1 MKTERPL
8 FFNKNLLIIY
18 SVTMI
23 AVMGVASIAPAL
35 PKIMGFYEIT
45 AQHVGLLI
53 VVFTFPG
60 IILTPLAGILADRM
74 GRKKIL
80 VPSLVLFS
88 LAGTS
93 CAFVNN
99 FNLLLM
105 MRFIQGIGAAAIGSM
120 NVTLIGDIF
129 HGKQRGEAMGYNAS
143 VLSIG
148 TASYPAI
155 GGLLATIG
163 WNYPFILTV
172 LALPVGL
179 LVLYSLENTEPQKN
193 DNFKKYFKSAWID
206 IRKKDVLAIYT
217 VSFLIFIVLYGSI
230 LTYTPILLKQKFN
243 SPSYMIGLLL
253 SVMSIAMGISAT
265 QIGKIS
271 KIWSPA
277 KILVI
282 AASLYIVSMLLMPLM
297 PSTYLLII
305 PLLAFGFGNGM
316 LMPTLQTVLAG
327 KAPLEQRG
335 IFMSFNGMVLRMG
348 QTVGPMITG
357 VAFIF
362 GIQWAFWM
370 SIVVALVMIGMS
382 RFIK

>member
-1 MKTERPL
+1 MKSEKPL

-18 SVTMI
+18 SITLI
-23 AVMGVASIAPAL
+23 AVMGVASLAPAL
-35 PKIMGFYEIT
+35 PKIMDYYKIS

-53 VVFTFPG
+53 AVFTFPG
-60 IILTPLAGILADRM
+60 IILTPLTGILADRI

-80 VPSLVLFS
+80 IPSLFLFTI
-88 LAGTS
+88 AGTS
-93 CAFVNN
+93 CAFISD
-99 FNLLLM
+99 FNSLLI
-105 MRFIQGIGAAAIGSM
+105 MRFVQGIGAASIGSL

-129 HGKQRGEAMGYNAS
+129 QGKQRGEAMGYNAS

-163 WNYPFILTV
+163 WNYPFLLSA

-179 LVLYSLENTEPQKN
+179 LVIFSLENIEPKRN
-193 DNFKKYFKSAWID
+193 ENFRKYLKTAWID
-206 IRKKDVLAIYT
+206 IRKKEVLAIYT

-230 LTYTPILLKQKFN
+230 LTYTPILLKLKFN
-243 SPSYMIGLLL
+243 SPSYMIGILL

-265 QIGKIS
+265 QVGKVS
-271 KIWSPA
+271 KLLPPN
-277 KILVI
+277 KILVL
-282 AASLYIVSMLLMPLM
+282 AASLYMTSLLLMPLM

-305 PLLAFGFGNGM
+305 PLLIFGFGNGL

-335 IFMSFNGMVLRMG
+335 IFMSFNGMVLRLG
-348 QTVGPMITG
+348 QTVGPIVVG
-357 VAFIF
+357 LAFTF
-362 GIQWAFWM
+362 GLQWAFWI
-370 SIVVALVMIGMS
+370 SVFVALIMIGIS